1 VPKAVVLLV
10 ANVVVNAVDVLAA
23 VWVVLEVL

>member
-1 VPKAVVLLV
+1 MPKAVVLLV